1 MVVVPMMTVM
11 PIATNPEHAIDATYH
26 ATDTGAD
33 RAANDGAHRTC
44 RAATIARAL
53 VSAALHTADDALRMA
68 AMGHREQRESE
79 SCGCKREPEGQAG
92 YERRCRCLRRVH
104 LVHLS
109 SLDLLIP

>member
-11 PIATNPEHAIDATYH
+11 PIATNPEDAIDATHH
-26 ATDTGAD
+26 AADTGAD

-53 VSAALHTADDALRMA
+53 VSAALHTADDALRVA
-68 AMGHREQRESE
+68 GMGHREQRESE
-79 SCGCKREPEGQAG
+79 CRGSKRKPEGQAS
-92 YERRCRCLRRVH
+92 YERRCRSLRRVH

-109 SLDLLIP
+109 SLDLLIL